1 MRRPQRRGGSAVVN
15 RGETFGNKRGRKVL
29 AVQEEAADKA
39 AALVGVVDGKFD
51 VALQQAASGE
61 RGRFLTVRV

>member
-1 MRRPQRRGGSAVVN
+1 LRRPKRSGSSAVVN
-15 RGETFGNKRGRKVL
+15 CRETLGDKRGRKVL
-29 AVQEEAADKA
+29 AVQEEAANEA
-39 AALVGVVDGKFD
+39 TALVGVVDGEFD